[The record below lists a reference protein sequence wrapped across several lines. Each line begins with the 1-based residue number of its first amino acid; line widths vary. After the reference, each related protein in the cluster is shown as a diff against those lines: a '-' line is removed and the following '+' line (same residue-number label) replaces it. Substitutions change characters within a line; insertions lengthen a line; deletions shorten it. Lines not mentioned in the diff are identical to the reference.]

1 MTSSN
6 VASLLVQPAAGDLIP
21 KQELQPEVK
30 GTGDL
35 FAKTLQNVS
44 GLTQAKD
51 TTPTPKAPEKSGDT
65 PKVELD
71 KTSSKK
77 EIKKEELKEPDMAET
92 IEKVEAVVD
101 EVKEVIKE
109 ELDITDEELE
119 LAMENLGLITIDL
132 LDPQNLAKLVTELTG
147 EEDSISLVMSEEF
160 ANILEDVTDLTNK
173 LLKDIDNTLPE
184 IKEFLVQI
192 KPEGEIA
199 VTDFQMPEKAIDV
212 EQNVTPI
219 QTDIPEEEVIVEKVE
234 STVDTVK
241 SELNV
246 PVKTTEEKTTVQVTE
261 DETQVVEEEGVPT
274 LKVKTETQD
283 NDSENNE
290 FNPEQKQEKT
300 VFKPHESETRTPV
313 IRHENVNPMVQANN
327 EIQFSVQE
335 QVVELPTGE
344 TVKASDIA
352 NQFIEQAKIFTTT
365 ESTTMELTLNPEG
378 LGKIFLE
385 VTQKGNEIT
394 AKIFTEN
401 DAVKQALESQMA
413 NLKTE
418 FNQSSTKV
426 TSIEVSV
433 GTHEF
438 ERNLDENGRED
449 SRREEGQQQSSKRR
463 GRIVMTSLDD
473 LSGLMSDEEM
483 LIAQMM
489 KDNGGTLDFMA

>member
-6 VASLLVQPAAGDLIP
+6 VANLLVQPAAGDLIP
-21 KQELQPEVK
+21 KQELQSEVK

-51 TTPTPKAPEKSGDT
+51 TAPTPKAPEKSGDSQ
-65 PKVELD
+65 KYELD
-71 KTSSKK
+71 KTSSKR
-77 EIKKEELKEPDMAET
+77 EIKQEDNNKPDMTET
-92 IEKVEAVVD
+92 VEKVEAVVK
-101 EVKEVIKE
+101 EVKEVIEE
-109 ELDITDEELE
+109 ELNVTDEEIE
-119 LAMENLGLITIDL
+119 LSMANLGLIPIDL
-132 LDPQNLAKLVTELTG
+132 LDPQNLAKLVTDLTG
-147 EEDSISLVMSEEF
+147 QEDSISLVMSEEF
-160 ANILEDVTDLTNK
+160 ANILEDVADLTNQ
-173 LLKDIDNTLPE
+173 LLKDIEGTIPE
-184 IKEFLVQI
+184 IKEFLIQF
-192 KPEGEIA
+192 KPQEE
-199 VTDFQMPEKAIDV
+199 MPTIDI
-212 EQNVTPI
+212 E
-219 QTDIPEEEVIVEKVE
+219 IPEEEAVVVEQKMPTAQIDIPKDEMIQEDAPVME
-234 STVDTVK
+234 TVK
-241 SELNV
+241 TETIT
-246 PVKTTEEKTTVQVTE
+246 PVKEEEKPTIEASKDEAKIIE
-261 DETQVVEEEGVPT
+261 DETTPAV
-274 LKVKTETQD
+274 KVKTENQD
-283 NDSENNE
+283 NDSENKE
-290 FNPEQKQEKT
+290 FSPEQKQEKT
-300 VFKPHESETRTPV
+300 VFKPHDNETRTPV
-313 IRHENVNPMVQANN
+313 IRHENANPMVQANN

-344 TVKASDIA
+344 SVKASDIA
-352 NQFIEQAKIFTTT
+352 NQFIEQAKILTTT

-418 FNQSSTKV
+418 FNQSSAKV

-449 SRREEGQQQSSKRR
+449 SRREEGRQQSSKRR
-463 GRIVMTSLDD
+463 DRIDITSLDD
-473 LSGLMSDEEM
+473 LTGLMSDEEM